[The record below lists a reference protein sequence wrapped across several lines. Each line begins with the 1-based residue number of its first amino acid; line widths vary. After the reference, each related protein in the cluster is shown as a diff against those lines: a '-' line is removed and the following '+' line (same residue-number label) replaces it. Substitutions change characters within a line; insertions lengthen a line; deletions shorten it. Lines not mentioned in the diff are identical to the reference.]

1 MLVSAF
7 LFRILLDEYKFLYTF
22 KNVHQTR
29 IKIGLEMKNA
39 LTVQIIRKVP
49 LERVDVRVTITII
62 AFKDII
68 THNHVTVS
76 M

>member
-1 MLVSAF
+1 
-7 LFRILLDEYKFLYTF
+7 
-22 KNVHQTR
+22 
-29 IKIGLEMKNA
+29 MKNA
-39 LTVQIIRKVP
+39 LTVQIIRKVQ

-68 THNHVTVS
+68 IHNHVTVS